1 MGIIDIGSNSVRL
14 VVYEG
19 LSRSPTPVFNE
30 KILCGLGSQLATTGR
45 LDDEA
50 VERALAALRRFK
62 MLAKQSGADDVYTLA
77 TAAARE
83 AENGPDFVR
92 DAEEIL
98 QKEIHVL
105 TGAEEAHF
113 ASLGIVC
120 GFENPK
126 GISADMG
133 GGSVEFI
140 PLDGVPVGEGVTLP
154 LGGLRLK
161 ELSDGSVKK
170 AREIVRQ
177 SLASNTKMLANAKGQ
192 IFYAVGGTWRAIGRL
207 HQARYGY
214 PLSIMHNYR
223 LTNEQ
228 AKKICKRMMQ
238 ADSAK
243 ARGLNAVSSSRRDLI
258 PFGAALLYE
267 ILKIMEPTEILIS
280 GVGVR
285 EGYLYSLLP
294 DKVKK
299 ADPLITAAEEMAVLR
314 SRSPVHSRELV
325 RWTSAAFK
333 VFSVKE
339 TKGEKRYRKAACL
352 LSDVVW
358 RSHPDYRGDQALNLL
373 SNANFLGVDH
383 PGRAFIALAS
393 YYRHEGLGSNDN
405 LPPLAQLTPQ
415 QLAHK
420 ARLTG
425 ALFRVAF
432 LMSAAMP
439 GVLPKIRFE
448 AVNDETV
455 LITVPP
461 SLADFKGER
470 LTRRLEG
477 LGEVVGKNVVWQVR
491 EEI

>member
-1 MGIIDIGSNSVRL
+1 
-14 VVYEG
+14 
-19 LSRSPTPVFNE
+19 
-30 KILCGLGSQLATTGR
+30 
-45 LDDEA
+45 
-50 VERALAALRRFK
+50 
-62 MLAKQSGADDVYTLA
+62 
-77 TAAARE
+77 
-83 AENGPDFVR
+83 
-92 DAEEIL
+92 
-98 QKEIHVL
+98 
-105 TGAEEAHF
+105 
-113 ASLGIVC
+113 
-120 GFENPK
+120 
-126 GISADMG
+126 
-133 GGSVEFI
+133 
-140 PLDGVPVGEGVTLP
+140 
-154 LGGLRLK
+154 
-161 ELSDGSVKK
+161 
-170 AREIVRQ
+170 
-177 SLASNTKMLANAKGQ
+177 
-192 IFYAVGGTWRAIGRL
+192 
-207 HQARYGY
+207 
-214 PLSIMHNYR
+214 
-223 LTNEQ
+223 
-228 AKKICKRMMQ
+228 
-238 ADSAK
+238 
-243 ARGLNAVSSSRRDLI
+243 
-258 PFGAALLYE
+258 
-267 ILKIMEPTEILIS
+267 
-280 GVGVR
+280 
-285 EGYLYSLLP
+285 
-294 DKVKK
+294 
-299 ADPLITAAEEMAVLR
+299 MAVLR

-439 GVLPKIRFE
+439 GVLPNIRFE
-448 AVNDETV
+448 ALNDETV

-461 SLADFKGER
+461 SLADFEGER

-477 LGEVVGKNVVWQVR
+477 LGEVVGKNIVWQVR